1 VRFCDFENANEH
13 VWHILDVQ
21 PNSPAERAGLQA
33 HDDYVIASPETLLH
47 DQGAFA
53 EHVHQSMH
61 KPMRLYVYNRAT
73 DSIREVTVIPDRD
86 WGGTGSLGCDVGYGH
101 LHRIPRPD
109 VAAIE
114 RRHTSLPSSGRIP
127 AATDLAPSQMTAI
140 VTTDAAAAAPAAASG
155 PAPATE
161 TAAAAPA
168 APSRE
173 PALVP
178 APAAPEV
185 ASPSPPVTATQA

>member
-1 VRFCDFENANEH
+1 MRFCDFENANEH

-53 EHVHQSMH
+53 EHVQQSMH

-73 DSIREVTVIPDRD
+73 DTIREVTVIPDRD

-109 VAAIE
+109 AAALE
-114 RRHTSLPSSGRIP
+114 RRHTSLPPSGRIP
-127 AATDLAPSQMTAI
+127 AAADLAPSPAM
-140 VTTDAAAAAPAAASG
+140 AAAATADEAASG
-155 PAPATE
+155 PAPATD
-161 TAAAAPA
+161 TTAAAPA
-168 APSRE
+168 APGTE
-173 PALVP
+173 PAP
-178 APAAPEV
+178 APAAAAPEAAAPV
-185 ASPSPPVTATQA
+185 SPPVTATQA